1 VDRECSQYGKVGFV
15 MLNHRKRP
23 LYRFRKREDVLQR
36 LCKML
41 HVFVLT
47 NRSILF
53 QRQTNLV
60 LSVIV
65 FNLHFYIS
73 AHLHQYIYK
82 GNIAIVR
89 DDQSNSMII
98 NIAKTALYHS
108 VYHPRAFTSLQMRF
122 CLIIIITIS
131 SSGFT

>member
-1 VDRECSQYGKVGFV
+1 MFSIWKSRVCHAISSKGWTWTIIA
-15 MLNHRKRP
+15 RKRP
-23 LYRFRKREDVLQR
+23 LYRFPKREGVLQR
-36 LCKML
+36 LCKMF

-73 AHLHQYIYK
+73 AHLFLYTCIVELVPVGRKIDNTQSTLYK
-82 GNIAIVR
+82 YNLC
-89 DDQSNSMII
+89 II
-98 NIAKTALYHS
+98 
-108 VYHPRAFTSLQMRF
+108 LQTI
-122 CLIIIITIS
+122 CITLVMLLNLKH
-131 SSGFT
+131 FELA